1 MPVTKRTRRVVR
13 ACDVVED
20 ALTKADL
27 MEEVVTP
34 EATLD
39 LTYEQRLERQIELAS
54 LALNKYEKKL
64 RANQDLN
71 LDEERAFISHQDS
84 LRKLETTLQALNAK
98 QHLDDDS
105 DLEVALG
112 MLDHGATFEQAVAA
126 FAHNPDLSAELKE
139 ALDAKQ

>member
-1 MPVTKRTRRVVR
+1 MAVTKVTRRVVR

-27 MEEVVTP
+27 MKEVVTP

-64 RANQDLN
+64 RAGIDMN
-71 LDEERAFISHQDS
+71 LDEERSFIQHQDS

-98 QHLDDDS
+98 QHLDDDT

-112 MLDHGATFEQAVAA
+112 MIDNGGTFEQIVAA
-126 FAHNPDLSAELKE
+126 FAHNPDLPEQLQE